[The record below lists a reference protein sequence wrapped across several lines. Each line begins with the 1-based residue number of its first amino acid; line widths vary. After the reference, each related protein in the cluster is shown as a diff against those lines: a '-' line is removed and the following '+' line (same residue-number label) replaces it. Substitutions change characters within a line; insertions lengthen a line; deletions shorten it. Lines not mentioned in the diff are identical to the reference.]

1 MLEFLRK
8 LCIWICVPI
17 YGLIPKIYSIF
28 YNLANT
34 RFLQSDLIEQFSA
47 NIYVLVSVIMLFGF
61 SITILSAIVNPD
73 LLSDNKKGVTA
84 MFKRSIIGLVLMV
97 LIPFAFDQMYTIQE
111 SVMTN
116 SLIEKIIVGADFSC
130 PEDDS
135 ECEVGGQG
143 GQVIAGTLL
152 HSVLHPASDQ
162 VQVSEDVGNTYSSMI
177 QSDVSK
183 ISTFADNINILRED
197 GETTEED
204 GSFAFHFDGL
214 IAIIVGAGVCYIL
227 VLFALDMAVR
237 IFKLAFFELTAPIS
251 IVGYIAAGD
260 KIISSWFKEVGK
272 TFLDVFIRIAAIA
285 FYLFLINNLSS
296 FMVDFE
302 GKTWRYVLIAFLII
316 GMLIFAKQ
324 VPDMIGKIFGID
336 VKSQGGIA
344 GRLGNMAVVGKQAQ
358 KAWQGIKNA
367 AGLAAGVGV
376 LGAAGAAM
384 GLPAAL
390 GLAGG
395 AFGGKKLWDKKLKDT
410 KFGSKVQNVGNKLG
424 NFGRG
429 VGAVG
434 KTMGA
439 FAGGKGTIDALK
451 SANKSWNETG
461 FGTDMKY
468 KKTKQADAKFNKKI
482 GLDEY
487 GRVQDGELDSAV
499 ENVNKNIQKDVGKT
513 NADVIN
519 KLHKDSMAKSTMEAI
534 SGKSKDIVDKLES
547 MKLSARTTDGKQLL
561 TKLQED
567 FQSGDISVS
576 QLRSGLKELYSKG
589 EVQGSSIKK
598 VSSDLDA
605 IEGIISKSDNA
616 EINGL
621 LESDDTLKMNSV
633 SGMTKKFTDNY
644 EKSKKN
650 YDDAYKGQSESVK
663 ADMDRYVS
671 AYAAIDKATIDA
683 DKKSINNTT
692 DGQNF
697 MGQFTNN
704 QTNTQNSSSSQGS
717 NVEHTTL
724 QENIDRMANVHDAPT
739 REEHINR
746 QSEYNDLF
754 NSDAGSRYLDANEA
768 EADRR
773 SSSSSQN
780 NTSTA
785 SAAAA
790 GAAAGSVL
798 GSSTVQVDGLDDL
811 FNNLNKTI
819 TNAQDSTNDI
829 LKNQLDEQKNMN
841 SELKNQTNSINNVGG
856 KIDKLKDD
864 IGYNLNDIKKTFNDS
879 NNDSDE

>member
-1 MLEFLRK
+1 MHEFLRK

-152 HSVLHPASDQ
+152 HSVLHPVSDQ

-336 VKSQGGIA
+336 MKSQGGIA

-384 GLPAAL
+384 GVPAAL

-395 AFGGKKLWDKKLKDT
+395 AFGGKKLWDKKLKNT
-410 KFGSKVQNVGNKLG
+410 KFGSQVEDKLRG
-424 NFGRG
+424 FGRG
-429 VGAVG
+429 AGAVG
-434 KTMGA
+434 KTIGA
-439 FAGGKGTIDALK
+439 FAGGKGTMDALK
-451 SANKSWNETG
+451 SANKTWNETG

-468 KKTKQADAKFNKKI
+468 KKNRQEDARFANKI

-487 GRVQDGELDSAV
+487 GRVPDGQLDSIV
-499 ENVNKNIQKDVGKT
+499 SNFNRNIQTDVGKN

-519 KLHKDSMAKSTMEAI
+519 KLHKDSMAKSTIEAI
-534 SGKSKDIVDKLES
+534 GGKSKDVVDKLES

-561 TKLQED
+561 TRLQEN
-567 FQSGDISVS
+567 FQAGDISAS
-576 QLRSGLKELYSKG
+576 QLRSGLKELYSRG
-589 EVQGSSIKK
+589 EVQDSSIKK

-621 LESDDTLKMNSV
+621 LESDGTLKMNSV
-633 SGMTKKFTDNY
+633 SGMTKKFTENY

-650 YDDAYKGQSESVK
+650 YDDAYKGQSESIK

-671 AYAAIDKATIDA
+671 ASSAIIKSTVDVN
-683 DKKSINNTT
+683 KKSVNNTT
-692 DGQNF
+692 DGQKF
-697 MGQFTNN
+697 MNQIKATNVIA
-704 QTNTQNSSSSQGS
+704 Q
-717 NVEHTTL
+717 
-724 QENIDRMANVHDAPT
+724 P
-739 REEHINR
+739 
-746 QSEYNDLF
+746 
-754 NSDAGSRYLDANEA
+754 NETV
-768 EADRR
+768 
-773 SSSSSQN
+773 Q
-780 NTSTA
+780 NTS
-785 SAAAA
+785 SMN
-790 GAAAGSVL
+790 SNNND
-798 GSSTVQVDGLDDL
+798 SSLNLD
-811 FNNLNKTI
+811 LNKTSPQPI
-819 TNAQDSTNDI
+819 KPGEYNISSNGGLHLNQQQVEEQKLDSERAKLDDDLDRMTNDI
-829 LKNQLDEQKNMN
+829 NKMSSNGSKQKF
-841 SELKNQTNSINNVGG
+841 
-856 KIDKLKDD
+856 KLKD
-864 IGYNLNDIKKTFNDS
+864 
-879 NNDSDE
+879 E

>member
-183 ISTFADNINILRED
+183 IFTFADNINILRED

-324 VPDMIGKIFGID
+324 VPDMIGRIFGID
-336 VKSQGGIA
+336 MKSQGGIA

-367 AGLAAGVGV
+367 AGLTAGVGV

-410 KFGSKVQNVGNKLG
+410 KFGSKVEDKLRG
-424 NFGRG
+424 FGRG
-429 VGAVG
+429 AGAVG
-434 KTMGA
+434 KTIGA
-439 FAGGKGTIDALK
+439 FAGGKGTMDALK
-451 SANKSWNETG
+451 SANKTWNETG

-468 KKTKQADAKFNKKI
+468 KKNRQEDARFANKI

-487 GRVQDGELDSAV
+487 GRVPDGQLDSIV
-499 ENVNKNIQKDVGKT
+499 SNFNRNIQTDVGKN

-519 KLHKDSMAKSTMEAI
+519 KLHKDSMAKSTIETI
-534 SGKSKDIVDKLES
+534 GGKSKDIVDKLES

-561 TKLQED
+561 TRLQEN
-567 FQSGDISVS
+567 FQAGDISAS
-576 QLRSGLKELYSKG
+576 QLRSGLKELYSRG
-589 EVQGSSIKK
+589 EVQDSSIKK

-621 LESDDTLKMNSV
+621 LESDGTLKMNSV
-633 SGMTKKFTDNY
+633 SGMTKKFTENY

-650 YDDAYKGQSESVK
+650 YDDAYKGQSESIK

-671 AYAAIDKATIDA
+671 ASSAIIKSTVDVN
-683 DKKSINNTT
+683 KKSVNNTT
-692 DGQNF
+692 DGQKF
-697 MGQFTNN
+697 MNQIKATNVIA
-704 QTNTQNSSSSQGS
+704 Q
-717 NVEHTTL
+717 
-724 QENIDRMANVHDAPT
+724 P
-739 REEHINR
+739 
-746 QSEYNDLF
+746 
-754 NSDAGSRYLDANEA
+754 NETV
-768 EADRR
+768 
-773 SSSSSQN
+773 Q
-780 NTSTA
+780 NTS
-785 SAAAA
+785 SMN
-790 GAAAGSVL
+790 SNNND
-798 GSSTVQVDGLDDL
+798 SSLNLD
-811 FNNLNKTI
+811 LNKTSPQPI
-819 TNAQDSTNDI
+819 KPGEYNISSNGGLHLNQQQVEEQKLDSERAKLDDDLDRMTNDI
-829 LKNQLDEQKNMN
+829 NKMSSNGSKQKF
-841 SELKNQTNSINNVGG
+841 
-856 KIDKLKDD
+856 KLKD
-864 IGYNLNDIKKTFNDS
+864 
-879 NNDSDE
+879 E

>member
-183 ISTFADNINILRED
+183 IFTFADNINILRED

-567 FQSGDISVS
+567 FQSGDISMS

-746 QSEYNDLF
+746 QNEYNDLF
-754 NSDAGSRYLDANEA
+754 NSDVGSRYLDANEK

-773 SSSSSQN
+773 NSSSGSN
-780 NTSTA
+780 NASTA
-785 SAAAA
+785 GAAAA

-841 SELKNQTNSINNVGG
+841 SELKNQTNSINNVGS

-864 IGYNLNDIKKTFNDS
+864 IGYNLNDVKKSFNDS
-879 NNDSDE
+879 NNNSDE

>member
-183 ISTFADNINILRED
+183 IFTFADNINILRED

-214 IAIIVGAGVCYIL
+214 TAIIVGAGVCYIL

-324 VPDMIGKIFGID
+324 VPDMIGRIFGID
-336 VKSQGGIA
+336 MKSQGGIA

-384 GLPAAL
+384 GVPAAL

-395 AFGGKKLWDKKLKDT
+395 AFGGKKLWDKKLKNT
-410 KFGSKVQNVGNKLG
+410 KFGSQVEDKLRG
-424 NFGRG
+424 FGRG
-429 VGAVG
+429 AGAVG
-434 KTMGA
+434 KTIGA
-439 FAGGKGTIDALK
+439 FAGGKGTMDALK
-451 SANKSWNETG
+451 SANKTWNETG

-468 KKTKQADAKFNKKI
+468 KKNRQEDARFANKI

-487 GRVQDGELDSAV
+487 GRVPDGQLDSIV
-499 ENVNKNIQKDVGKT
+499 SNFNRNIQTDVGKN

-519 KLHKDSMAKSTMEAI
+519 KLHKDSMAKSTIEAI
-534 SGKSKDIVDKLES
+534 GGKSKDVVDKLES

-561 TKLQED
+561 TRLQEN
-567 FQSGDISVS
+567 FQAGDISAS
-576 QLRSGLKELYSKG
+576 QLRSGLKELYSRG
-589 EVQGSSIKK
+589 EVQDSSIKK

-621 LESDDTLKMNSV
+621 LESDGTLKMNSV
-633 SGMTKKFTDNY
+633 SGMTKKFTENY

-650 YDDAYKGQSESVK
+650 YDDAYKGQSESIK

-671 AYAAIDKATIDA
+671 ASSAIIKSTVDVN
-683 DKKSINNTT
+683 KKSVNNTT
-692 DGQNF
+692 DGQKF
-697 MGQFTNN
+697 MNQIKATNVIA
-704 QTNTQNSSSSQGS
+704 Q
-717 NVEHTTL
+717 
-724 QENIDRMANVHDAPT
+724 P
-739 REEHINR
+739 
-746 QSEYNDLF
+746 
-754 NSDAGSRYLDANEA
+754 NETV
-768 EADRR
+768 
-773 SSSSSQN
+773 Q
-780 NTSTA
+780 NTS
-785 SAAAA
+785 SMN
-790 GAAAGSVL
+790 SNNND
-798 GSSTVQVDGLDDL
+798 SSLNLD
-811 FNNLNKTI
+811 LNKTSPQPI
-819 TNAQDSTNDI
+819 KPGEYNISSNGGLHLNQQQVEEQKLDSERAKLDDDLDRMTNDI
-829 LKNQLDEQKNMN
+829 NKMSSNGSKQKF
-841 SELKNQTNSINNVGG
+841 
-856 KIDKLKDD
+856 KLKD
-864 IGYNLNDIKKTFNDS
+864 
-879 NNDSDE
+879 E